1 MMTITPAMTVSIDWL
16 DFTVL
21 DNGFGLKEIFE
32 FLGFDSSFFSDTEH
46 GARGYKSMHKLGDY
60 AVIVLSD
67 GREDMGI
74 HVSIGGSAI
83 NHVLTHYAQA
93 KHYAPTPFGDDL
105 AADWDFRPVLVQ
117 FLDDIQN
124 MGHITRMDI
133 CADDY
138 NARFTPAE
146 LWQYNNEG
154 RIVSKFRSFTLIQS
168 SKSKGKSTGATFSAG
183 SRGAG
188 VFLRVYDK
196 ALEQIAKDKPCEYD
210 KWIRWEFE
218 LRDERAC
225 KVADCLIQGSELG
238 TVFYGLLNN
247 YVRITLLDDE
257 NVTRRSY
264 LPEWFEFTQAVK
276 PLRLYCPPCEK
287 VYDDK
292 KNWIESQVL
301 PTLAGIIMVDGYEWI
316 HQHWD
321 EAEARIHKSYKA
333 ILNSELDRRNA
344 LERNKST
351 IYIYPSGTS
360 PMDVWGDKLKNRTP
374 LARNVAR

>member
-1 MMTITPAMTVSIDWL
+1 MMTISPAMTVSLDWL

-21 DNGFGLKEIFE
+21 DNGYGLKQVFE
-32 FLGFDSSFFSDTEH
+32 FLGFDASFFSDTEH

-83 NHVLTHYAQA
+83 NHVLSHYAES
-93 KHYAPTPFGDDL
+93 KHYVPTPFGSDL

-117 FLDDIQN
+117 FLSDIQSL
-124 MGHITRMDI
+124 GHITRMDI

-138 NARFTPAE
+138 DAHFNPAQ
-146 LWQYNNEG
+146 LWEYNNNG
-154 RIVSKFRSFTLIQS
+154 QIVSKFRSFTFIQS
-168 SKSKGKSTGATFSAG
+168 SKSKGESTGATFSAG

-196 ALEQIAKDKPCEYD
+196 ALEQIAKDKPCEHE

-225 KVADCLIQGSELG
+225 KVADCLIKGSELG
-238 TVFYGLLNN
+238 VVFYGLLNN
-247 YVRITLLDDE
+247 YVRITMLDNE

-264 LPEWFEFTQAVK
+264 LPEWLEFTQAVR

-301 PTLAGIIMVDGYEWI
+301 PTLAGIILLDGYEWI
-316 HQHWD
+316 HRHFD
-321 EAEARIHKSYKA
+321 IAEKRISKSYKS
-333 ILNSELDRRNA
+333 ILNAELQRRESEKDR
-344 LERNKST
+344 SV
-351 IYIYPSGTS
+351 TS
-360 PMDVWGDKLKNRTP
+360 NMRVVSSSCNID
-374 LARNVAR
+374 